1 MIIDHFTIWSLC
13 IKSLRKTY
21 AFNSLMELLGRANI
35 MNTMV
40 NKQTLE
46 NHHLG
51 LKGGNVE
58 ILKKGTTNVIKSNKC
73 NQCDYAS
80 SNRDQLRNNLKAH
93 NGERLNKCNQCNFVF
108 SQTSTFE
115 NRLWKTKHRK
125 NCECCPVSL
134 FIVRQQRLSWI
145 QDLNCRNCNQCLKC
159 HKSLGSLFE
168 GAL

>member
-1 MIIDHFTIWSLC
+1 
-13 IKSLRKTY
+13 
-21 AFNSLMELLGRANI
+21 MELLGRANI

-80 SNRDQLRNNLKAH
+80 SNRGHLRNN
-93 NGERLNKCNQCNFVF
+93 
-108 SQTSTFE
+108 
-115 NRLWKTKHRK
+115 
-125 NCECCPVSL
+125 
-134 FIVRQQRLSWI
+134 
-145 QDLNCRNCNQCLKC
+145 
-159 HKSLGSLFE
+159 
-168 GAL
+168 